1 MIYIIIFFK
10 EDITIKVKKKIIK
23 RLKISTRPA
32 FYNTLKFKSFTSI
45 LSFFLPKHNLRA
57 FIIVFPIVGEEV
69 LWCYCIVLTG
79 NFFIKPHSLPAPS
92 NLHLLKDLLIQLSHQ
107 NLNIIAPGG

>member
-1 MIYIIIFFK
+1 M
-10 EDITIKVKKKIIK
+10 TIKVKKKKKILN

-45 LSFFLPKHNLRA
+45 LSFFLPKHNFRA
-57 FIIVFPIVGEEV
+57 FIIAFPIVEGEV

-79 NFFIKPHSLPAPS
+79 NFFIKLHSLPALS
-92 NLHLLKDLLIQLSHQ
+92 DLHLLKDLLIQLSH
-107 NLNIIAPGG
+107 

>member
-1 MIYIIIFFK
+1 MIYSIIFFK
-10 EDITIKVKKKIIK
+10 ENITIKVKKKIIK

-69 LWCYCIVLTG
+69 LWGEVDSTRKVQAAMEAHWLR
-79 NFFIKPHSLPAPS
+79 A
-92 NLHLLKDLLIQLSHQ
+92 
-107 NLNIIAPGG
+107 